1 MAKLLFRFP
10 NADLMKQLGAD
21 PRALY
26 SSETKFNLEET
37 FKSFKPKMRYSK
49 AKLIPAER
57 QLDDFTALLDNG
69 ITGNPI
75 IAISSIPTD
84 ARAKILALNLM
95 STVLE
100 RRAESIRSSPT
111 HVRKAPRWYTLY
123 NQYLNFDNLKRDN
136 PCCVFISNI
145 PVSTG
150 QKLER
155 LRDLMEFF
163 ADVPRIL
170 VTAGPDPVGYV
181 ADNLY
186 LPVNYAFCVGS
197 HQSYVPNLIDIA
209 G

>member
-1 MAKLLFRFP
+1 MAELLFRFH

-26 SSETKFNLEET
+26 SSETTFELAET
-37 FKSFKPKMRYSK
+37 FKSFKPKMRMSK
-49 AKLIPAER
+49 ARLVPAER
-57 QLDDFTALLDNG
+57 QLEDFTSMLNEG

-75 IAISSIPTD
+75 VVLSSIPTD

-95 STVLE
+95 SRTLDL
-100 RRAESIRSSPT
+100 RAEAVGSRPNHT
-111 HVRKAPRWYTLY
+111 KKAPRWYTLY
-123 NQYLNFDNLKRDN
+123 NQFLNFDALKRDN

-155 LRDLMEFF
+155 LRDMLEFF
-163 ADVPRIL
+163 ADIPRVL

-186 LPVNYAFCVGS
+186 LPVNHAFLVGS
-197 HQSYVPNLIDIA
+197 HQSYVPSLIDVA